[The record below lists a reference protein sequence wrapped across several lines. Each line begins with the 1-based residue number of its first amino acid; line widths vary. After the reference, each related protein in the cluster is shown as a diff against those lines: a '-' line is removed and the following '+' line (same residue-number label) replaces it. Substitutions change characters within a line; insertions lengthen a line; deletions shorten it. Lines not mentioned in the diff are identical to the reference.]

1 MGSAALPGGARQGR
15 ADSGH
20 EPLVGVGGHEL
31 HAGEPARAE
40 APEER
45 KPAGPGL
52 LAAELH
58 AQDLAVAGGVH
69 AGGYQNVELAD
80 ATLLAHAADQRVG
93 PAEAVWTLV
102 QRAVAKGIDHLVQG
116 FGHLRDLTL

>member
-20 EPLVGVGGHEL
+20 EPLVG
-31 HAGEPARAE
+31 AGEPARAE

-102 QRAVAKGIDHLVQG
+102 QRAVAKGI
-116 FGHLRDLTL
+116 